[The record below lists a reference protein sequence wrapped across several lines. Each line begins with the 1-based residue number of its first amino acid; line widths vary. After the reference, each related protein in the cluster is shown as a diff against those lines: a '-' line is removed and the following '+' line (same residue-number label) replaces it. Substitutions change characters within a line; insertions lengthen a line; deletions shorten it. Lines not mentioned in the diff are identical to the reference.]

1 MNQRLRYIIILCV
14 CAVLCNQFIHLYRLY
29 KEEHI
34 QYIHRQNS
42 FINETLYEFCMK
54 SMNTGNGHIL
64 SYNAEQ
70 NALIYYIDQ
79 KKESFQLNEKDD
91 IRQINEK
98 SLYDMRDSQK
108 WTLKNFYT
116 FLQTK
121 YRSIYCKPFSIQFII
136 QDSCGQIKDSYPEE
150 SQVSH
155 LPSEYCEPL
164 GFISGDTLYATY
176 DYPFIAFIGAAM
188 WQIILTI
195 TISVLI
201 TICILNFYHT
211 IRNEKKSGE
220 YRELFINNLVHDLKH
235 PIENQIKVC
244 YLLQKLPA
252 QKQTEFLERGQK
264 QLSAML
270 QSINRMLLQST
281 DAHGLRLN
289 IREFDIQDMLA
300 ILTQKDY
307 WNTYSDKHIDI
318 YTDFSWNNG
327 IITGDYHF
335 LYAVFQNLLDNALK
349 YSGNQVEIHI
359 TCLEPDDRHIQINIT
374 DNGLGISS
382 KNLKHIFERFNRGDH
397 QNNRK
402 IKGYGQGLHYAR
414 IIILAHG
421 GKINIKSE
429 EGKGCTI
436 SVTLPRKVNV
446 KTSKYV

>member
-1 MNQRLRYIIILCV
+1 
-14 CAVLCNQFIHLYRLY
+14 
-29 KEEHI
+29 
-34 QYIHRQNS
+34 
-42 FINETLYEFCMK
+42 MK
-54 SMNTGNGHIL
+54 SMNAGNGHIL

-318 YTDFSWNNG
+318 YTDYSWNNG

-359 TCLEPDDRHIQINIT
+359 TCLEPDARHIQINIT

-397 QNNRK
+397 QNNRQ